1 MRSRKLLSL
10 CLCALCLTG
19 AASAEIALS
28 GTVAA
33 REAVAVTASVGGSV
47 EEVFVR
53 AGEWLE
59 TDEAVAS
66 VALTGV
72 YAPADGTVRGVMA

>member
-1 MRSRKLLSL
+1 MRGKAWLSL

-19 AASAEIALS
+19 AAGAEIALS
-28 GTVAA
+28 GTVSA

-72 YAPADGTVRGVMA
+72 

>member
-33 REAVAVTASVGGSV
+33 REEVAVTASVGGSV

-59 TDEAVAS
+59 TDAAVAS
-66 VALTGV
+66 VALTRCV
-72 YAPADGTVRGVMA
+72 